1 MAAQVLR
8 DTFRVLI
15 PNGRLVISD
24 VVNIATLSPDLA
36 AARAL
41 ICGCVVGRVPASQ
54 IEPWLAC
61 FRDVRVTVKPERRDL
76 IATWALGRGVENF
89 VASAIVEGIK
99 PTS

>member
-1 MAAQVLR
+1 MLR
-8 DTFRVLI
+8 ETFQVLI
-15 PNGRLVISD
+15 PNGRLAISD

-41 ICGCVVGRVPASQ
+41 ICGCVVGTAPASQ
-54 IEPWLAC
+54 IEAWLAAAG
-61 FRDVRVTVKPERRDL
+61 FRDVWVTVKPESRDL

-99 PTS
+99 PIS